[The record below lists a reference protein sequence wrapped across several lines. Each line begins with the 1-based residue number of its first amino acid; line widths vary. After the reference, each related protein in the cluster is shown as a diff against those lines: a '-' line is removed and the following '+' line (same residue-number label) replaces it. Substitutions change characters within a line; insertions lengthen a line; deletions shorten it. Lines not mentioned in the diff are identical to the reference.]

1 MVVVRMKEK
10 VKLQEY
16 ENTCVCGEEEKEKLR
31 LTLQLNWPE
40 AGVIKVGKTRRA
52 AYRVQILT

>member
-1 MVVVRMKEK
+1 MKEK